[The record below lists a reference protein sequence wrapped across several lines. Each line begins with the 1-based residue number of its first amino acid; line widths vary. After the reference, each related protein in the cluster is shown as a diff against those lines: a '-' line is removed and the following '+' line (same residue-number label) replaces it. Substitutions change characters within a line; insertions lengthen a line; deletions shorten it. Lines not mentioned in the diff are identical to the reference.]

1 MTTPDVR
8 AGLEAAG
15 LKATRPRLLI
25 LGSLASEPAALTAQ
39 ELHVKLRSQGRSPG
53 LSTVYRTLHALAEA
67 GVLDGFQKGTE
78 RAFRYCS
85 DKHHHHIVC
94 ESCGAV
100 EEVDAAEVERW
111 VSRVARRRGF
121 RVTGHEADIRG
132 LCAQCS

>member
-1 MTTPDVR
+1 MTDALQS
-8 AGLEAAG
+8 AGLR
-15 LKATRPRLLI
+15 ATRPRLDI
-25 LGSLASEPAALTAQ
+25 LDALAKETSALTAQ
-39 ELHVKLRSQGRSPG
+39 ELHVRMRSHGRSPG

-67 GVLDGFQKGTE
+67 GVLDSFQKGAE
-78 RAFRYCS
+78 RAFRYCTP
-85 DKHHHHIVC
+85 KHHHHLVC

-111 VSRVARRRGF
+111 VSRIARKRGF

>member
-1 MTTPDVR
+1 MSDPR

-15 LKATRPRLLI
+15 LRATRPRLDI
-25 LGSLASEPAALTAQ
+25 LGALAQETSALTAQ
-39 ELHVKLRSQGRSPG
+39 ELHVKMRSQGRSPG
-53 LSTVYRTLHALAEA
+53 LSTVYRTLHALADA
-67 GVLDGFQKGTE
+67 RVLDSFQKGTE
-78 RAFRYCS
+78 RAFRYCTQ
-85 DKHHHHIVC
+85 KHHHHIVC

-111 VSRVARRRGF
+111 VSRIARKRGF